1 MVQSNAFTKY
11 GINSAIF
18 KPRADFLQFVN
29 TKKPTLLFS
38 GALGLFLKR
47 EHLLTQYFQ
56 LKDAPTFLPAE
67 LFFLPK

>member
-1 MVQSNAFTKY
+1 MLIRGAQMGNHYTRTLGRQNILGQKSMVQSNVFTKY

-47 EHLLTQYFQ
+47 
-56 LKDAPTFLPAE
+56 
-67 LFFLPK
+67 